1 MASLPSQHPNL
12 SLHLADDALTPLIT
26 SSRSRAHL
34 ESLTSLATS
43 ALTSRTA
50 AQRVGLGAVERIM
63 IEYPPPAAAA
73 VVLQS
78 YLHVPEP
85 PQQQQQQPATGAAAG
100 PPSSDADT
108 VSSGGGGGG
117 GGGDGKMVEHNGM
130 EDWDQNSAAPPRL
143 VSVVVAGRAQDATEA
158 KRAAARLERV
168 GREFQSQWNTST
180 A

>member
-1 MASLPSQHPNL
+1 MASLPSQHPTL

-50 AQRVGLGAVERIM
+50 ASRVGMGAVERIM
-63 IEYPPPAAAA
+63 IEYPSPAAAA

-85 PQQQQQQPATGAAAG
+85 PSLPL
-100 PPSSDADT
+100 SDADT
-108 VSSGGGGGG
+108 TASSSTTTTTTTTTTMGGGKNLGAE
-117 GGGDGKMVEHNGM
+117 DGEG
-130 EDWDQNSAAPPRL
+130 EDQSGTISSPPRL
-143 VSVVVAGRAQDATEA
+143 VSVVVAGRPQDASEA
-158 KRAAARLERV
+158 RRAAARLERI
-168 GREFQSQWNTST
+168 GREFQSQWS
-180 A
+180 ASSS